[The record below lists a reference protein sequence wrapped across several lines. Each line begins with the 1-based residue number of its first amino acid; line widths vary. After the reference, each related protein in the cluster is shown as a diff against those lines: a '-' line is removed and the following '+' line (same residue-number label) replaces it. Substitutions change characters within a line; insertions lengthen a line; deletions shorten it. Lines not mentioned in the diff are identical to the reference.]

1 MIYNYSENTGIN
13 FKLYMIFDIINWLL
27 SLFFLHFDLST
38 IRNRG
43 KKIYNKI
50 GFNFSIL
57 FPLPWRHDNFATRQR
72 FVDRSSRV
80 FSSGFRA
87 INYIV
92 WRNRLAR
99 IAKRCPIIGTLSK
112 RLNKYATLDRRENKK

>member
-57 FPLPWRHDNFATRQR
+57 FRPVSIFFFLFLHEGEGGAKDVAAATRFR
-72 FVDRSSRV
+72 FDV
-80 FSSGFRA
+80 A
-87 INYIV
+87 I
-92 WRNRLAR
+92 
-99 IAKRCPIIGTLSK
+99 
-112 RLNKYATLDRRENKK
+112 